1 MKVLVIGGGG
11 REHAIVW
18 SLCRSARVTEVVCSP
33 GNAGIAQMRV
43 QNGDS
48 PVRCVPVNT
57 GDLAAMLSVV
67 QAERPD
73 LTVVGP
79 ELPLSLG
86 LVDKLMR
93 KGFRVFGPKQAA
105 ARLETSK
112 SFAKEFMQRHRIPTA
127 AHAICTSLDE
137 VRQELPRF
145 TAPIVVKAD
154 GLAAGKGVV
163 ICQTHLQAE
172 QTAVQMFSGAL
183 LGAAETYVVLEEF
196 LTGEEIS
203 FFALCDGKHA
213 IALAA
218 AQDHKRVGEGD
229 TGPNT
234 GGMGAY
240 TGDGLL
246 TAPMEHWLLKNVAQR
261 VVDEMALEGAPF
273 HGILFCGMMMVPPPR
288 NQPDGAT
295 LPMVLEFNTRFGD
308 PETQA
313 ILVRLQ
319 TDIVDLFDA
328 AIDGTAHKLAIKM
341 KPGASACVIAAS
353 GGYPGKYASGLPIAG
368 LDSVHDP
375 DTVVFHSGTAAA
387 GGGAIVTAGGR
398 VLGVTAVSGQLR
410 PHPPRRCRTRWTR
423 PTARSTESRSRECS
437 SAATSAGGRCATGCE
452 THPPASPRAA
462 AHLIQF
468 ELRCNR
474 TTGRPARPCKPR
486 WLDSDFSFSFDEYYD
501 SRADGLPRPA
511 RHQRGPRRARAGLR
525 QTSPP
530 RHGDPHLR
538 TGGRGEA

>member
-18 SLCRSARVTEVVCSP
+18 ALAKSPRVSEIICAP
-33 GNAGIAQMRV
+33 GNAGIGQV
-43 QNGDS
+43 LLQNGS
-48 PVRCVPVNT
+48 KSARCVPVDT
-57 GDLAAMLSVV
+57 GDLAAMLRIV
-67 QAERPD
+67 QVERPE

-86 LVDKLMR
+86 LVDELMR
-93 KGFRVFGPKQAA
+93 LGFRVFGPKKSA

-112 SFAKEFMQRHRIPTA
+112 SFAKEFMQRHDIPTA
-127 AHAICTSLDE
+127 AYAVCTTLDE

-145 TAPIVVKAD
+145 SVPIVVKAD

-172 QTAVQMFSGAL
+172 QTAAQMFSGAL
-183 LGAAETYVVLEEF
+183 LGSAETYIVLEEF
-196 LTGEEIS
+196 LHGEELS

-213 IALAA
+213 LALAA

-240 TGDGLL
+240 TGEGLL
-246 TAPMEHWLLKNVAQR
+246 SATMEQWLLKNVAQR
-261 VVDEMALEGAPF
+261 VVDEMALEGSPF
-273 HGILFCGMMMVPPPR
+273 HGILFCGMMMVP
-288 NQPDGAT
+288 QHDGTT

-328 AIDGTAHKLAIKM
+328 AIDGSANKLTIRM
-341 KPGASACVIAAS
+341 QPGASACVIAAS
-353 GGYPGKYASGLPIAG
+353 QGYPGKYPSGLPISG

-375 DTVVFHSGTAAA
+375 DTVVFHSGTALRD
-387 GGGAIVTAGGR
+387 GAIVSAGGR
-398 VLGVTAVSGQLR
+398 VLGITAVSSPNTSTSTTALKDALSKAYGALGGISFQGMHFRRDIGWRALR
-410 PHPPRRCRTRWTR
+410 
-423 PTARSTESRSRECS
+423 
-437 SAATSAGGRCATGCE
+437 
-452 THPPASPRAA
+452 
-462 AHLIQF
+462 
-468 ELRCNR
+468 
-474 TTGRPARPCKPR
+474 
-486 WLDSDFSFSFDEYYD
+486 
-501 SRADGLPRPA
+501 DGL
-511 RHQRGPRRARAGLR
+511 
-525 QTSPP
+525 
-530 RHGDPHLR
+530 
-538 TGGRGEA
+538 